1 MKLYKLFS
9 VAALSATLAMT
20 TSCADDFKEMNQ
32 KPSAIVTG
40 NVSYLFAEAVNNF
53 KPDWYLEYYYNAP
66 MKYQWAGWGQS
77 TSGAGEGL
85 LTLTATG
92 DQGYMYLST
101 LKYVRD
107 IEHILDGAS
116 DEDKAT
122 NKPYLAAARVLTIY
136 TAIFD
141 TDMYGSIPYDEAC
154 TAAYEGG
161 TLTPKYDRVEDLYNE
176 WLDTLDECIADFT
189 TEGAAM
195 ANTQDVVYA
204 GDVAKWAKFANSL
217 KLRIAVRLQN
227 ANPTLAK
234 EIASKVKNAKCG
246 YIDSQEDDV
255 MFCKATVSN
264 ENNDWVYHWSNGF
277 TGCAASKH
285 VMDFMVGAQ
294 DPRVRFFY
302 KKNNWNS
309 TVVNAFLEQGRELPA
324 FIAANVNV
332 TTDAEGVK
340 HFDSWA
346 GLGEP
351 WVRYYGITDDWNAYS
366 KVNEGQNKWY
376 WPSNYGNAAKETQIY
391 DKDGQNPTAYT
402 SYSTLQQMMIIGTQY
417 SATGQVQGATLP
429 GEAAKANWNES
440 SRPWYGM
447 YMSAAEVN
455 LYLAEFAMI
464 DNKEAEAKNYYEK
477 ALELSVKEYD
487 KLSELNQIAYRKS
500 VAGCFTYD
508 KNEAPI
514 DLKDG
519 EIATMLASDKY
530 AFTGT
535 AKEKLE
541 KIYLQELVHFT
552 LYPNEVFVT
561 ARRSGYPAY
570 NSTILARPQYAEAP
584 SNKIPRRFP
593 TGAITEDDK
602 MGPNRQ
608 AAYQEQGLTVTSD
621 GLYKSEICTERLWM
635 DKNAPAWGAG
645 K

>member
-1 MKLYKLFS
+1 MKKIFS
-9 VAALSATLAMT
+9 IVFAGLAALSFVGC
-20 TSCADDFKEMNQ
+20 SDDFSELNQ
-32 KPSAIVTG
+32 KPDAIVTG

-101 LKYVRD
+101 LKYVRN
-107 IEHILDGAS
+107 IEHILDGMSKEEAT
-116 DEDKAT
+116 T

-176 WLDTLDECIADFT
+176 WLATLDECIADFT
-189 TEGAAM
+189 ADGANM
-195 ANTQDVVYA
+195 ANTQDVVFA
-204 GDVAKWAKFANSL
+204 GDVTKWAKFANSL
-217 KLRIAVRLQN
+217 KLRMAVRLQN

-234 EIASKVKNAKCG
+234 DIVAKVKSASCG
-246 YIDSQEDDV
+246 YIDSVDDDV
-255 MFCKATVSN
+255 MFNKATVSN
-264 ENNDWVYHWSNGF
+264 ENDDWVYHWSNGF

-285 VMDFMVGAQ
+285 VVDFMVGAQ

-309 TVVNAFLEQGRELPA
+309 TVVNAFLEQGRELPG

-332 TTDAEGVK
+332 VTDENGVK
-340 HFDSWA
+340 HFGSWA

-351 WVRYYGITDDWNAYS
+351 WVRYYGITDDWNAYAN
-366 KVNEGQNKWY
+366 VNAGDNKWY

-391 DKDGQNPTAYT
+391 DADGQNPTAYT
-402 SYSTLQQMMIIGTQY
+402 SFSTLQQMMIIGSQY
-417 SATGQVQGATLP
+417 TATGQVQGATLP
-429 GEAAKANWNES
+429 GEAAKANWNEDR
-440 SRPWYGM
+440 RPWYGM

-464 DNKEAEAKNYYEK
+464 DGNEGAAKTYYEK

-487 KLSELNQIAYRKS
+487 KLSMLNKIAYRSEIK
-500 VAGCFTYD
+500 GCFTYD
-508 KNEAPI
+508 ANEAPI
-514 DLKDG
+514 DLKAG
-519 EIATMLASDKY
+519 EIETMLASPAY

-552 LYPNEVFVT
+552 LYPNEVYVT

-570 NSTILARPQYAEAP
+570 NSTICARPQYAEVP
-584 SNKIPRRFP
+584 STKIPRRFP
-593 TGAITEDDK
+593 TGAITDDDK
-602 MGPNRQ
+602 MGPNRHE
-608 AAYQEQGLTVTSD
+608 AYAEQGLTVTSD
-621 GLYKSEICTERLWM
+621 GLYKDVLCTERLWI

>member
-1 MKLYKLFS
+1 MKKIFS
-9 VAALSATLAMT
+9 MFLAGLAVLSFV
-20 TSCADDFKEMNQ
+20 SCADDFAKENQ

-107 IEHILDGAS
+107 IEHILANS
-116 DEDKAT
+116 KEEEVAT

-154 TAAYEGG
+154 TAPYEGG

-176 WLDTLDECIADFT
+176 WLATLDECVADFT
-189 TEGAAM
+189 AAGAAM
-195 ANTQDVVYA
+195 ANTQDVVYS

-217 KLRIAVRLQN
+217 KLRIAVRLLN

-234 EIASKVKNAKCG
+234 DIVAKVKSASCG
-246 YIDSQEDDV
+246 YIDSESEDV
-255 MFCKATVSN
+255 VFNKATVSN

-285 VMDFMVGAQ
+285 VMDFMIGAQ

-302 KKNNWNS
+302 KKNSWNS
-309 TVVNAFLEQGRELPA
+309 TIVNAFLEQGRELPP
-324 FIAANVNV
+324 FIAENVEV
-332 TTDAEGVK
+332 ATDENGVK
-340 HFDSWA
+340 HFDGWK

-351 WVRYYGITDDWNAYS
+351 WVRYYGITDEWNAYT
-366 KVNEGQNKWY
+366 KVNEGANKWY

-402 SYSTLQQMMIIGTQY
+402 SFSTLQQMMIIGTQY
-417 SATGQVQGATLP
+417 SATAQCQGATLP
-429 GEAAKANWNES
+429 GEAAKANWTES

-455 LYLAEFAMI
+455 LYLAEFAMLEG
-464 DNKEAEAKNYYEK
+464 NEGAAKTYYEK
-477 ALELSVKEYD
+477 ALAHSVREFD
-487 KLSELNQIAYRKS
+487 NLSELNKIAYRGS
-500 VAGCFTYD
+500 VKGCFTYD
-508 KNEAPI
+508 ANEAPI
-514 DLKDG
+514 DLKEG
-519 EIATMLASDKY
+519 EIETMLASPAY

-541 KIYLQELVHFT
+541 KIYLQQLVHFT
-552 LYPNEVFVT
+552 LYPNEVYVT

-570 NSTILARPQYAEAP
+570 NSTICPRPAYAEVP
-584 SNKIPRRFP
+584 SAKIPRRFP
-593 TGAITEDDK
+593 TGAITDDDK
-602 MGPNRQ
+602 MGPLRQ
-608 AAYQEQGLTVTSD
+608 EAYAEQGLTVTSD
-621 GLYKSEICTERLWM
+621 GLYNSNICTERLWM
-635 DKNAPAWGAG
+635 DKNAPEWGTP
-645 K
+645 KN